1 MRRPHFREEIDMEK
15 NHYSNTE
22 FNQLLKE
29 GKLMGVRCKDCES
42 LYLPPRP
49 MCTSCHSSEM
59 VWMEMPLKG
68 HLAAFTTIHIA
79 PTAMI
84 EAGYGRDN
92 PYCSGIVELE
102 NGLSISAQILGVD
115 ANQPGEIEIG
125 TPVKAE
131 FIKRGEGEEARAFL
145 AFRAE

>member
-1 MRRPHFREEIDMEK
+1 MADNDF
-15 NHYSNTE
+15 SNTAFHQYLAE
-22 FNQLLKE
+22 Y
-29 GKLMGVRCKDCES
+29 KLMGAHCEACDT

-49 MCTSCHSSEM
+49 MCPKCFGDDMNWVELP
-59 VWMEMPLKG
+59 ERGELI
-68 HLAAFTTIHIA
+68 AFTTIHIA

-92 PYCSGIVELE
+92 PYISGVVRLE
-102 NGLSISAQILGVD
+102 NGLSISAQILGLD
-115 ANQPGEIEIG
+115 ANKPEEIMIG

-131 FIKRGEGEEARAFL
+131 YVERGEDEAKKTFL